1 MKRYLWRGRYAP
13 FDLFPYEWAIDKP
26 IDGALSGLSSITS
39 NASLITKELLAN
51 EKITASYQT
60 NMSPRTQQS
69 FGMKFAMNF
78 LKWSENCLSHSYGS
92 RPRLVLY
99 SLMYISRH
107 LLRSPFYLFIV
118 DVYTRQRNTSGRSYF
133 FHFFSHHRPF
143 FYRAFSHSSAS
154 AGFSVLRG
162 HKRIQTAVPEVK
174 FSSDMLWVQVSAS
187 WNFTTDFFFPATRL

>member
-1 MKRYLWRGRYAP
+1 MRN
-13 FDLFPYEWAIDKP
+13 F
-26 IDGALSGLSSITS
+26 
-39 NASLITKELLAN
+39 LAN

-78 LKWSENCLSHSYGS
+78 LKWSENCLSHSYSS

-107 LLRSPFYLFIV
+107 LLRSPFCLFIV

-133 FHFFSHHRPF
+133 TYKQPLFSHHRPCF
-143 FYRAFSHSSAS
+143 CRAFSHSSAS
-154 AGFSVLRG
+154 VGFSVLRG

-187 WNFTTDFFFPATRL
+187 